1 MNPLRLLL
9 LVGLAAVA
17 APSAAQHEDHAPKSA
32 EPADPHAHHAP
43 VAAPVI
49 PRPSDADRAAAFPD
63 LGGMT
68 AEAHMAA
75 GPRWR
80 VLADR
85 LEWQDADEGD
95 AFAWDLE
102 GWFGGDFDR
111 VWLRTEGQH
120 EHDGTRGADL
130 QLLYGH
136 AFARWWELVA
146 GVRHDTGP
154 GPSRDWM
161 AVGVQGLAPYM
172 LDVEATAYMGGAGRT
187 ALRLEAVHELRLTS
201 RLVLQ
206 PQLELDLYGKDD
218 PETRVGSGL
227 SQAEAGLRLRY
238 ELRREL
244 APYLGVVW
252 QRRFGDTADFAR
264 AAGDGDRD
272 TRLVAGIRV
281 WF

>member
-1 MNPLRLLL
+1 
-9 LVGLAAVA
+9 
-17 APSAAQHEDHAPKSA
+17 
-32 EPADPHAHHAP
+32 
-43 VAAPVI
+43 
-49 PRPSDADRAAAFPD
+49 
-63 LGGMT
+63 
-68 AEAHMAA
+68 MAA

-111 VWLRTEGQH
+111 LWLRTEGEREQG
-120 EHDGTRGADL
+120 DTRRADL

-146 GVRHDTGP
+146 GVRHDIGP

-172 LDVEATAYMGGAGRT
+172 VRRRGDRVPGWRRSHGPAARRCIATFGSRAGSCC
-187 ALRLEAVHELRLTS
+187 S
-201 RLVLQ
+201 RSV
-206 PQLELDLYGKDD
+206 ELDLYGEDD
-218 PETRVGSGL
+218 PETGVGSGL
-227 SQAEAGLRLRY
+227 SLAEAGLRLRY
-238 ELRREL
+238 EIRREL
-244 APYLGVVW
+244 APYLGVTW
-252 QRRFGDTADFAR
+252 QRRFGDTADLAR
-264 AAGDGDRD
+264 AAGEGDGD
-272 TRLVAGIRV
+272 TRLVAGLRV